1 MHTASDKR
9 FTMLPQK
16 TLIGSGLLLVA
27 MMSFVILVLPF
38 QSPSELRHALHI
50 LRFGGLPA
58 LPPHTHCV
66 IYDKTPRTGSSTVS
80 GALRN
85 CLQSS
90 LKFSFPIITKEIAYD
105 RMISHTLNWTSDRVA
120 LAGSHFKMPPEEIIQ
135 LRRSCRWMFYITSTR
150 TMTERIAS
158 RAKSFVSSGKTY
170 MNTSLSTTQMKEAW
184 DRAIKMIDE
193 GEDEKRMERYP
204 FDGWV
209 LSPDYIIRSDFF
221 GGDLSDLLQ
230 AFNCSGS
237 FYSKNMHALEDDN
250 STERNEDSWDKE
262 DDSEDDSA
270 SLDIDENETLV
281 DFDNLPI
288 RLGDTRHKRLALFAE
303 KQNERGLEKAAEMI
317 NALDIVES
325 RWRQR
330 VWA

>member
-1 MHTASDKR
+1 
-9 FTMLPQK
+9 MLPQK

-27 MMSFVILVLPF
+27 MMSFIILVLPF

-50 LRFGGLPA
+50 LRFGGLPP
-58 LPPHTHCV
+58 LPTHTHCV

-80 GALRN
+80 GALRS
-85 CLQSS
+85 CLRSS
-90 LKFSFPIITKEIAYD
+90 LEFSFPTITSKVDYD

-120 LAGSHFKMPPEEIIQ
+120 LAGTHFKMPPEEIIQ
-135 LRRSCRWMFYITSTR
+135 FRRSCRWMFYITSTR
-150 TMTERIAS
+150 PMTERIAS

-170 MNTSLSTTQMKEAW
+170 MNTSLSTAQMKEAW

-209 LSPDYIIRSDFF
+209 LSPDYIIRSDYFR
-221 GGDLSDLLQ
+221 GDLSDLLQ

-250 STERNEDSWDKE
+250 STETSNNSSDSS
-262 DDSEDDSA
+262 DSEDDSA
-270 SLDIDENETLV
+270 SLDIDESETLV

-288 RLGDTRHKRLALFAE
+288 RLRDKRHKRLTLLAQ

-317 NALDIVES
+317 NAQNAVES
-325 RWRQR
+325 R
-330 VWA
+330 